1 MLLAAD
7 VGNTN
12 VKLGIFDG
20 DNLKFKLRFSTD
32 ENKTSDELA
41 VELFTFLQIYNI
53 DAKSIDGAII
63 SSVVPKFTYNLRSAI
78 MTVTGKKSLL
88 IGPGLKTGL
97 DIKIEHPETLGAD
110 IVAGCVGACEK
121 YGGPLIMIFMGTA
134 TAIVYVDASNAYHGG
149 AIAPGMGISLDA
161 LTNHGALLS
170 SVDMKAPKKVISSN
184 TSDCIRSG
192 IMFGTACML
201 DGMVD
206 MFNEECKTERQT
218 VPDRRRNHRYIL
230 RHETIILPPDAA
242 LPRLYGKRGRDRKR
256 YGEDPQCR
264 TERSGRAV
272 VQATARPPA
281 GTPVGIGRDGD
292 GDPKPEHHGDQRVQ
306 FLYPEPLYAGLRI
319 ETDLAGLY
327 PRDRIENQR
336 SLGRALCGRYPLF
349 RKIGFRFRF
358 QRGGQDRGAARS
370 ARDALRS

>member
-41 VELFTFLQIYNI
+41 VELYTFLQIYNI
-53 DAKSIDGAII
+53 DAKNIDGAII
-63 SSVVPKFTYNLRSAI
+63 SSVVPKFTYNLRRAI
-78 MTVTGKKSLL
+78 MTVTDRKSLL

-170 SVDMKAPKKVISSN
+170 SVDMKAPKKDNTANNSKRPINIRNDNIHLAASGNAAHEKAGPNAPSPGPTLPKLEITVLIASIIPTPKNISS
-184 TSDCIRSG
+184 I
-192 IMFGTACML
+192 
-201 DGMVD
+201 
-206 MFNEECKTERQT
+206 
-218 VPDRRRNHRYIL
+218 H
-230 RHETIILPPDAA
+230 
-242 LPRLYGKRGRDRKR
+242 
-256 YGEDPQCR
+256 
-264 TERSGRAV
+264 
-272 VQATARPPA
+272 PA
-281 GTPVGIGRDGD
+281 
-292 GDPKPEHHGDQRVQ
+292 
-306 FLYPEPLYAGLRI
+306 
-319 ETDLAGLY
+319 
-327 PRDRIENQR
+327 
-336 SLGRALCGRYPLF
+336 
-349 RKIGFRFRF
+349 KI
-358 QRGGQDRGAARS
+358 QNK
-370 ARDALRS
+370 

>member
-41 VELFTFLQIYNI
+41 VELYTFLQIYNI
-53 DAKSIDGAII
+53 DAKNIDGAII

-170 SVDMKAPKKVISSN
+170 SVYMKAPKKVISSN

-206 MFNEECKTERQT
+206 MFTEECKTECKVIAT
-218 VPDRRRNHRYIL
+218 GGLAPLAIKNC
-230 RHETIILPPDAA
+230 RHDIVFDENIILDG
-242 LPRLYGKRGRDRKR
+242 LKIIY
-256 YGEDPQCR
+256 
-264 TERSGRAV
+264 ERN
-272 VQATARPPA
+272 
-281 GTPVGIGRDGD
+281 
-292 GDPKPEHHGDQRVQ
+292 K
-306 FLYPEPLYAGLRI
+306 
-319 ETDLAGLY
+319 
-327 PRDRIENQR
+327 
-336 SLGRALCGRYPLF
+336 
-349 RKIGFRFRF
+349 K
-358 QRGGQDRGAARS
+358 
-370 ARDALRS
+370 